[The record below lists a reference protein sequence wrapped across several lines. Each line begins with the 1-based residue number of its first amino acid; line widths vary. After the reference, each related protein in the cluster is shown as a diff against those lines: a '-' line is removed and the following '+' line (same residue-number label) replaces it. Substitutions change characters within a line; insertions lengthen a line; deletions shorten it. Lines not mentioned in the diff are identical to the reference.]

1 MSEGPFEKKFE
12 LLKTLALQKGDFEPA
27 TKSVLAELASF
38 LGLEALFL
46 GIAFLGEKS
55 IVLEAGKREGL
66 TALTELENEILGS
79 LRKNFG
85 VRGFHLNLNREKYK
99 AVFAVPIIG
108 YTGLLGYLEGLDPQA
123 RNFAGDEEFLSA
135 LGVQIGL
142 AFERSLTQ
150 KQKEAAAAV
159 AAQRPVAPLEPG
171 PFLFWAR
178 NFLKN
183 ENFNLFG
190 LLFEE
195 EKKFRDYYLTGGG
208 ASAEEAMVSELDPHS
223 IFGKLWGKDEI
234 GLISRFGVGE
244 ARFKAAG
251 AKTALIFPM
260 KAGGRFLGQFYL
272 GSSIVIE
279 EGKKT
284 NVIEKLTPVLLA
296 AGNVFSYLEIRRA
309 VAALSLSQTEQIKK
323 ERLAAIIE
331 TAIAVS
337 HEVNNPLTAV
347 LGNAQLLRLRTKDL
361 PPEAE
366 EKLKIIEEAAMRIQE
381 VTAALLRV
389 TEPTSKEYTPGVT
402 MLDIFAPPKKEP
414 PK

>member
-1 MSEGPFEKKFE
+1 
-12 LLKTLALQKGDFEPA
+12 
-27 TKSVLAELASF
+27 
-38 LGLEALFL
+38 LGLEALLL
-46 GIAFLGEKS
+46 GIAFLGEKA

-66 TALTELENEILGS
+66 AALTELENEILGS

-99 AVFAVPIIG
+99 AVFAIPIIG
-108 YTGLLGYLEGLDPQA
+108 YTGLLGYLEGLDPQE

-150 KQKEAAAAV
+150 EQKEAVAAV
-159 AAQRPVAPLEPG
+159 SAQRPVAPLEPG

-178 NFLKN
+178 SFLKS

-195 EKKFRDYYLTGGG
+195 VGARHGSASLTTSASPLLREYYLTSSG
-208 ASAEEAMVSELDPHS
+208 ATAEETVLSELDPHS
-223 IFGKLWGKDEI
+223 IFGKLWGKDDV
-234 GLISRFGVGE
+234 GLLSRFGVGE

-251 AKTALIFPM
+251 AKSALIFPM

-272 GSSIVIE
+272 GTSALVDE
-279 EGKKT
+279 DKKGA
-284 NVIEKLTPVLLA
+284 VIEKLTPVLLA
-296 AGNVFSYLEIRRA
+296 VENVFSYLEIRRA

-366 EKLKIIEEAAMRIQE
+366 EKLKIIEEAAIRIQE

-389 TEPTSKEYTPGVT
+389 TEPVSKEYTPGIK
-402 MLDIFAPPKKEP
+402 MLDIFGQPKKEP
-414 PK
+414 PG